1 MAALIALF
9 CLLQDA
15 DALYNE
21 GVRLAK
27 EDRHTEALAKFE
39 EALKIAPTD
48 ADALY
53 NGALS
58 AYLADK
64 PARSAELWERLVK
77 IEPKDLMVR
86 AKLVQAYHA
95 AKETAK
101 RDEARKKLFEMRA
114 ALPEEERKKQTRY
127 SRDQFLAGPKKV
139 RVVAY
144 EYFELTGDRAV
155 RYLFSVK
162 KDGASRSE
170 EDYTVSL
177 GSYEA
182 TTRIAREQGEI
193 GPDARLFHLDGYFNG
208 GKSHKTYG
216 FFKTE
221 PTYEEAAKMVV
232 EILEG
237 KRDESKK

>member
-1 MAALIALF
+1 MAALIAL
-9 CLLQDA
+9 CALLQDA
-15 DALYNE
+15 TALYNE
-21 GVRLAK
+21 GCRLAK
-27 EDRHTEALAKFE
+27 EDKHAEALAKFE
-39 EALKIAPTD
+39 EALKIAPKD

-64 PARSAELWERLVK
+64 PARSAELWVRL
-77 IEPKDLMVR
+77 IEVEPNDLMVR

-114 ALPEEERKKQTRY
+114 ALPEAERRKQTRY
-127 SRDQFLAGPKKV
+127 SRDQFLAGPKSV

-144 EYFELTGDRAV
+144 EYYELTGDRAV

-162 KDGASRSE
+162 KDGGSRSE
-170 EDYTVSL
+170 EDYTISL

-182 TTRIAREQGEI
+182 TTKVAREQGEI
-193 GPDARLFHLDGYFNG
+193 GPDARLFHLDGYFDG
-208 GKSHKTYG
+208 GTSHKTYG

-221 PTYEEAAKMVV
+221 PTYDEAAKMVV

-237 KRDESKK
+237 KRGEPKK